1 MVLSVNWEEWWT
13 YDGISGPQFWGVINP
28 EWRLCNE
35 GRRQSPV
42 DLDPSRILYD
52 PGLPDLDVREEPPIG
67 GSKVINFLF
76 VPILRTN
83 IVLIDHFYQFPPPTI
98 RHN

>member
-1 MVLSVNWEEWWT
+1 MNWEEWWT

-35 GRRQSPV
+35 GRLQSPI

-67 GSKVINFLF
+67 GSQGILVTGTELLA
-76 VPILRTN
+76 PISLRSKYCCSN
-83 IVLIDHFYQFPPPTI
+83 D
-98 RHN
+98 

>member
-67 GSKVINFLF
+67 GSQVMNFLF
-76 VPILRTN
+76 VSISLSKYCFN
-83 IVLIDHFYQFPPPTI
+83 
-98 RHN
+98 